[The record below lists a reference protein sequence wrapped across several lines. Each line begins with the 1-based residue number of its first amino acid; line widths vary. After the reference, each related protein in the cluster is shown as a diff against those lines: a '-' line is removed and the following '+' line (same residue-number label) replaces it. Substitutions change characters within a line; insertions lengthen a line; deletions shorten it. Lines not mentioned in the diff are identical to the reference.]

1 MDNTGWKQVLQRFN
15 SDAQVPATDLPWR
28 LRGDETETASA
39 DPEGLMQTLYARLAT
54 PAPRPEGANFVPGEG
69 RYTRPLKNPHQGT
82 LDFLREA
89 FTGEIAQNI

>member
-28 LRGDETETASA
+28 LRGDETETAST
-39 DPEGLMQTLYARLAT
+39 DPEGLEALYARLGA
-54 PAPRPEGANFVPGEG
+54 PAPRSEGANFVPGEG
-69 RYTRPLKNPHQGT
+69 RYTRPLKNPRQGT

-89 FTGEIAQNI
+89 VTGEIAQTI